1 MDWGGVIGCHLSQCF
16 IIVNIVYL
24 SGGRIVLPIEG
35 DGWSTEVGC
44 VAEGYV
50 VGTYFEVGEGDA
62 VFETVLGG
70 GGEGGGFGTFETG
83 F

>member
-50 VGTYFEVGEGDA
+50 VRAYFEVGEGDA
-62 VFETVLGG
+62 VLGG